1 MTARDQTPPAVPN
14 GLSATPGDGSVSL
27 KLGACRQPTTT
38 SPATCSSPSRA
49 RRRRPATPTALRV
62 CSTIVGTSSA
72 CDAGGL
78 TNGAT
83 YTFGL
88 FALDEALNRSQPAVV
103 SAAPNGK
110 VDDVQAPAAA
120 SKLKIKI
127 VGNKV
132 TLTWKNP
139 ADRDFDHVV
148 ITSSAVKPSANKAGA
163 RVYSGKGTTATIKV
177 APGQSRWFVV
187 VAYDAVGN
195 ASAPASIQA
204 VVKAVS
210 PFGPAPKAKVHGKVR
225 LSWPTV
231 KGARYYNVQIYAG
244 KHRVAVGWPAGHSL
258 VVPHAKLHKG
268 VKYTWYVWPGLGA
281 KAKAHYGKLIGKNVF
296 TYAG

>member
-1 MTARDQTPPAVPN
+1 MAGYALVAKQGTQAPTSDT
-14 GLSATPGDGSVSL
+14 DG
-27 KLGACRQPTTT
+27 
-38 SPATCSSPSRA
+38 
-49 RRRRPATPTALRV
+49 LRV
-62 CSTIVGTSSA
+62 CTAIVGTSST

-78 TNGAT
+78 TNGAV

-103 SAAPNGK
+103 SSTPNGK
-110 VDDVQAPAAA
+110 VDDTVATAAA
-120 SKLKIKI
+120 SKLKIKV

-139 ADRDFDHVV
+139 ADSDFDHVV
-148 ITSSAVKPSANKAGA
+148 ITSSTVKPSANKAGA
-163 RVYSGKGTTATIKV
+163 RVYSGKGTKATIKV

-195 ASAPASIQA
+195 ASAPASIRA

-210 PFGPAPKAKVHGKVR
+210 PFGPAPQAKVHGKVR
-225 LSWPTV
+225 LTWPTV
-231 KGARYYNVQIYAG
+231 KGARYYNVQIFAG
-244 KHRVAVGWPAGHSL
+244 KKRVAVGWPAGHAL

-296 TYAG
+296 TFTG